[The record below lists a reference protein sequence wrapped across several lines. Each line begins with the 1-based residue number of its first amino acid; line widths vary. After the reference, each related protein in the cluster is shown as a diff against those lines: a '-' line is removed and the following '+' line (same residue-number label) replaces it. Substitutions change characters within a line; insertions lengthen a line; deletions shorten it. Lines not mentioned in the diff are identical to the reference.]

1 MIKLKRLFV
10 LVFCFFVNPAF
21 AIEVIEP
28 QELQTTS
35 IEISD
40 PDVLTKTLGTVSFQ
54 IDLSA
59 AHDDLLALKV
69 RRSDLKLKDG
79 RSFTAFGVH
88 KKAGVIII
96 AGGDVTHLSIASVS
110 DKQKGRD
117 AGVLFYGANNK
128 VISPK
133 LKDIAVFD
141 ADFKPLSFNYTPMKS
156 LGSLHM
162 PVAIALD
169 TSGSMDWH
177 LGAVVSATRDFM
189 KKLPGSARCQ
199 IFTFSND
206 VVRLSDNGMSY
217 LKSCPYM
224 IYHLNKPLK
233 AGGATALYKAIE
245 TGFESDIQ
253 GFVTDLPNITIVVT
267 DGINT
272 ANYGQTLESLNA
284 TKAKT
289 NSKLFVFWVG
299 NYETGHLKGLAD
311 LEIVSTNNLDADL
324 QNFFQ
329 SLGVSISGLQVLHIG
344 K

>member
-1 MIKLKRLFV
+1 MIKHKRLFV
-10 LVFCFFVNPAF
+10 LLSCFLVNSAF
-21 AIEVIEP
+21 AVEVITP
-28 QELQTTS
+28 QELQTS
-35 IEISD
+35 AIQISD
-40 PDVLTKTLGTVSFQ
+40 PDAQVKTLGTVRFQ

-88 KKAGVIII
+88 KKAGIIVI
-96 AGGDVTHLSIASVS
+96 AGGDVTHVSIASVS
-110 DKQKGRD
+110 DEQGDRD
-117 AGVLFYGANNK
+117 AGVLFYGSDNK
-128 VISPK
+128 VISPDP
-133 LKDIAVFD
+133 KDIAVFD
-141 ADFKPLSFNYTPMKS
+141 ADFNPLSFSYTPMKS
-156 LGSLHM
+156 LSSLHM

-169 TSGSMDWH
+169 TSGSMDGH

-199 IFTFSND
+199 IFTFGSD
-206 VVRLSDNGMSY
+206 VVQLSDNGQRY
-217 LKSCPYM
+217 LKSCPHM
-224 IYHLNKPLK
+224 IYHLNKPLI
-233 AGGATALYKAIE
+233 ASGATALYKAIE
-245 TGFESDIQ
+245 TGFNSDIP

-272 ANYGQTLESLNA
+272 VNYGQTLESLKQ

-289 NSKLFVFWVG
+289 NSMLFVFWVG

-311 LEIVSTNNLDADL
+311 LEIISTNSLDADL

>member
-1 MIKLKRLFV
+1 MIIRLNV
-10 LVFCFFVNPAF
+10 LVFCFFVNSAF
-21 AIEVIEP
+21 AVEIIAP
-28 QELQTTS
+28 IELQIS
-35 IEISD
+35 EFKISD

-117 AGVLFYGANNK
+117 AGVLFYGKDNK

-141 ADFKPLSFNYTPMKS
+141 ADFKPLDFNYTPMKS
-156 LGSLHM
+156 LSSLHM

-169 TSGSMDWH
+169 TSGSMDGH

-206 VVRLSDNGMSY
+206 VVRLSDNGKRY

-272 ANYGQTLESLNA
+272 ADYGQTLESLKA